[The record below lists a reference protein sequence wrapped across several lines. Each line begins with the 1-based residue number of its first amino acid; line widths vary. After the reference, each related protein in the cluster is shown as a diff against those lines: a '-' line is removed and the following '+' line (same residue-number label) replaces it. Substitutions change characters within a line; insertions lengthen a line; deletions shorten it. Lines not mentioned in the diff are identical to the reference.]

1 MYEIW
6 ANQENPSLRLI
17 KKPDTPFPAPRSLR
31 DWSLLGTAQVDP
43 AIAVI
48 VDREGFD
55 EVESIAPFD
64 PAGVFTAGPET
75 AGPGSQRPR

>member
-1 MYEIW
+1 MYEVW

-17 KKPDTPFPAPRSLR
+17 KKPETPFPAPRASR
-31 DWSLLGTAQVDP
+31 DWSLLGISNVDP
-43 AIAVI
+43 AIAEI

-64 PAGVFTAGPET
+64 PAGVFTAGPDT
-75 AGPGSQRPR
+75 AGPGTQRPR